1 MKTFNKSSLLYG
13 GLALILG
20 IILGGLFFGDS
31 DDDSKRHHH
40 SENEEQTT
48 EWTCSMHPQIRKNE
62 PGDCPICGMDLIPLQ
77 ESSTDLDPET
87 IHMSPRALELAQV
100 QTQKITRSKVYKEI
114 RLNGKVQADERRIYT
129 QASHIPGRIER
140 LVLNFEGEA
149 VEKGQVIAYIYSPE
163 LINAQKEIF
172 EARKL
177 AKTQPELFKAAQV
190 KLSNWKLSTAQ
201 IQKILNADQPIE
213 EFPVL
218 ANVSGYVDTKLVQL
232 GDYIQKGQSLY
243 RIADLSQL
251 WLLWDVY
258 ETDLAW
264 LKLGDSLQYE
274 IASLPGRKFKAS
286 ISYIDPVIDPKT
298 RVAQA
303 RVEQSNADGLLKP
316 EMFATAQLK
325 ARYPQLDSALVL
337 PKTSVMWTG
346 ERSVVYVMRKSD
358 NGLDFKMREV
368 LLGPDLGSS
377 YVLKSGLEPGEEIA
391 VNGTFS
397 IDAAAQL
404 AGKASMMNPAGAE
417 AHQGHNH
424 AGMEMSEMSSKSQ
437 DPLDI
442 KNEESSTQAIQGLM
456 EGYFNLKDAL
466 VADDFNA
473 AEKSIESLS
482 KRLRAT
488 KMSYFKGDAHQL
500 WMQESAAMNNGL
512 QTMASSQDLDE
523 MREHFISVSKAAVQL
538 ATHFP
543 PLQSPWYIQHCPM
556 ANSNKG
562 ADWLS
567 KSEEIRN
574 PYFGSAMLTCGE
586 ISQSLKL

>member
-1 MKTFNKSSLLYG
+1 MKTFNKSKLLYVG
-13 GLALILG
+13 FALIFG

-77 ESSTDLDPET
+77 ESNTDLDPET

-149 VEKGQVIAYIYSPE
+149 VQKGQVIAYIYSPE
-163 LINAQKEIF
+163 LIKAQKELF

-177 AKTQPELFKAAQV
+177 AKTQPELFKAAQA
-190 KLSNWKLSTAQ
+190 KLSNWKLNAAQ

-264 LKLGDSLQYE
+264 LNQGDSLQYE
-274 IASLPGRKFKAS
+274 IASLAGRKFKAS

-303 RVEQSNADGLLKP
+303 RVEQSNTEGLLKP
-316 EMFATAQLK
+316 EMFATAWLK
-325 ARYPQLDSALVL
+325 ARDPQLDSALVL
-337 PKTSVMWTG
+337 PKTAVMWTG
-346 ERSVVYVMRKSD
+346 ERSVVYVMYKSD

-377 YVLKSGLEPGEEIA
+377 YVLKSGLEPGEVIA

-404 AGKASMMNPAGAE
+404 AGKASMMNPAAAE
-417 AHQGHNH
+417 DHQGHNH
-424 AGMEMSEMSSKSQ
+424 AGMEMAEKASNSQEKIQVDKSS
-437 DPLDI
+437 
-442 KNEESSTQAIQGLM
+442 NQAIQGLM
-456 EGYFNLKDAL
+456 EGYFKLKDAL

-473 AEKSIESLS
+473 AEKSIETLS

-500 WMQESAAMNNGL
+500 WMQESAAMNKGL
-512 QTMASSQDLDE
+512 QSMANSQDLDE
-523 MREHFISVSKAAVQL
+523 MREHFIRVSEAAVQL
-538 ATHFP
+538 ATRFP
-543 PLQSPWYIQHCPM
+543 PLQSSWYIQHCPM